1 MGGREEGLRGGPPWH
16 FSLPLPAMLIALHK
30 PYDVLSQFTPELPG
44 QRGEFHGIHGAGGAQ
59 EVLPGE
65 EAYPSIVAPLFGA

>member
-1 MGGREEGLRGGPPWH
+1 
-16 FSLPLPAMLIALHK
+16 MLIALHK

-65 EAYPSIVAPLFGA
+65 EAEDSVADPRFFAFEADGIG